1 MSFYSFPAIKEKGI
15 PSLATPIFFFFF
27 FFFVVGIVA
36 LLITFYGHTL
46 VL

>member
-27 FFFVVGIVA
+27 FVVGIVA

>member
-15 PSLATPIFFFFF
+15 PSLATLIFF